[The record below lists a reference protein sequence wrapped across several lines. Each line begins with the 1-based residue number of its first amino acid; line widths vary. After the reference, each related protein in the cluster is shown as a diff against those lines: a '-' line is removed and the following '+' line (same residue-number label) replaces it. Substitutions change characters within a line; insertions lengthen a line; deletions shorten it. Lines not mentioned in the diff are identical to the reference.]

1 MSVVC
6 QQHAGVGDAGIL
18 LSNDLLEVN
27 DGSDEKWIQTLRR
40 CCRREMG
47 ACRNARAY
55 QNSRKAHFCSDKRDC
70 KRKVIWA
77 AFFLLLSRI

>member
-47 ACRNARAY
+47 DGSPRLPGLWE
-55 QNSRKAHFCSDKRDC
+55 ST
-70 KRKVIWA
+70 
-77 AFFLLLSRI
+77 FLF